1 MKTLLSNRNPPFY
14 DFWEAE
20 TTSKKED
27 VIRHRLNEIV
37 EFSVSKTNFYKKKF
51 KDLSLNL
58 RDAYP
63 LKNFPTLKPE
73 ELRTGLPP
81 VSHDLLSQLTHSYS
95 VFQSGGSTG
104 TPKTSLFTHEEL
116 EIINLC
122 NARGFYA
129 TGLTNNDRVA
139 NLWAVG
145 GLYMTFIHMNRV
157 LQNYGCMS
165 FPFSNHT
172 PAEFIYH
179 VSKMYNINCYTG
191 ITSTVLNTLRAIHQ
205 AHPNELKIEKI
216 YFGGEPIYESD
227 RNELQKNFG
236 AQIISAPG
244 YGTVDSWYIGYQ
256 CERCSNGVFHTFDD
270 MVYVEILDEEG
281 SHCEVEEIGD
291 IYITVFHRKLTP
303 IIRLKIGDRAKWV
316 QSSCH
321 CGRTSPLFQLFG
333 RCDDILR
340 IGYDSIDYD
349 FIQKLT
355 TRIAGLNGRLQLQK
369 RRKEGK
375 DLFKIRAESILS
387 ADRYP
392 EQTHLLT
399 SAFLKERLSFDEF
412 VRKKT
417 IWPLDVEI
425 LQAGSLPQNSR
436 TGKLI
441 KIDDL
446 SQIEE

>member
-1 MKTLLSNRNPPFY
+1 
-14 DFWEAE
+14 
-20 TTSKKED
+20 
-27 VIRHRLNEIV
+27 
-37 EFSVSKTNFYKKKF
+37 
-51 KDLSLNL
+51 
-58 RDAYP
+58 
-63 LKNFPTLKPE
+63 
-73 ELRTGLPP
+73 
-81 VSHDLLSQLTHSYS
+81 
-95 VFQSGGSTG
+95 
-104 TPKTSLFTHEEL
+104 
-116 EIINLC
+116 
-122 NARGFYA
+122 
-129 TGLTNNDRVA
+129 
-139 NLWAVG
+139 
-145 GLYMTFIHMNRV
+145 
-157 LQNYGCMS
+157 
-165 FPFSNHT
+165 
-172 PAEFIYH
+172 
-179 VSKMYNINCYTG
+179 
-191 ITSTVLNTLRAIHQ
+191 
-205 AHPNELKIEKI
+205 
-216 YFGGEPIYESD
+216 
-227 RNELQKNFG
+227 
-236 AQIISAPG
+236 
-244 YGTVDSWYIGYQ
+244 
-256 CERCSNGVFHTFDD
+256 